1 MMAASFFVPQK
12 ELKKMNIYTN
22 VPEKR
27 TSCIP
32 VRQIYSVAEPQD
44 TEKCRGCR
52 YSGVGFICWDQDGS
66 CMKTDVE
73 KIYDKLRSRR

>member
-1 MMAASFFVPQK
+1 
-12 ELKKMNIYTN
+12 MNIYTN

-27 TSCIP
+27 TSGIP
-32 VRQIYSVAEPQD
+32 VRQIYSVTEPQD
-44 TEKCRGCR
+44 TEKCRGCP

-73 KIYDKLRSRR
+73 KIYGKPRRG